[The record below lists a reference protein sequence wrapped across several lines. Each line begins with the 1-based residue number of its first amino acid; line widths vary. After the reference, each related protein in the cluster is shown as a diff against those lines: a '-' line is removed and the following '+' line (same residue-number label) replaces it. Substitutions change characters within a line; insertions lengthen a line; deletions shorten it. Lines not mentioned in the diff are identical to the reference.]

1 MLPETPEFPEIPGF
15 PDSPDRP
22 EAGRLLSV
30 EGGESPLSKA

>member
-1 MLPETPEFPEIPGF
+1 MRPEFPEVPGF

-22 EAGRLLSV
+22 ETGRLLSA

>member
-1 MLPETPEFPEIPGF
+1 MRPEFPEVPGF

-22 EAGRLLSV
+22 ETGRLLST